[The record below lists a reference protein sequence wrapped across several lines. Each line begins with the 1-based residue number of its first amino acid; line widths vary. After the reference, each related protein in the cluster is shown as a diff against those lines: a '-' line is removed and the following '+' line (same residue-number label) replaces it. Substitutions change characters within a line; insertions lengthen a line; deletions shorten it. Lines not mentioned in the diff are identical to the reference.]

1 MTDERGSRRTETQVA
16 PTRAATAR
24 VSVYPGRCPARRPA
38 TTPRKIAG
46 PVGPPRKLPS
56 EMLHAPALNRSR
68 RASVE
73 SGTAEDVSN
82 RVPKAS

>member
-1 MTDERGSRRTETQVA
+1 VPGEEAGDDAEEDRRERR
-16 PTRAATAR
+16 
-24 VSVYPGRCPARRPA
+24 
-38 TTPRKIAG
+38 
-46 PVGPPRKLPS
+46 PPRKLPS
-56 EMLHAPALNRSR
+56 EMLHAPALNRSM